1 MKNQYIT
8 STTFDPKSPEMT
20 PKTQSP
26 NGKTKE
32 KKHGIWKTNI
42 PDTGKPTGSFEQR
55 VFHSKDAASRVDI
68 SIVVGPFEII
78 EDGVAFI
85 IDPFW
90 ESKIVVKGEFA
101 WASGRFFPEERIE
114 YITVKFADQKPFQL
128 TIFLVDDEED
138 F

>member
-1 MKNQYIT
+1 MEFERLTFSTLESLLGHLNRGYFT
-8 STTFDPKSPEMT
+8 SMQMNFP
-20 PKTQSP
+20 
-26 NGKTKE
+26 
-32 KKHGIWKTNI
+32 
-42 PDTGKPTGSFEQR
+42 
-55 VFHSKDAASRVDI
+55 SKDAASRVDI
-68 SIVVGPFEII
+68 SLVVGPFEII

-128 TIFLVDDEED
+128 TIFLADDEED

>member
-1 MKNQYIT
+1 MEFERLTFQTLESLLVHLNRGYFT
-8 STTFDPKSPEMT
+8 SMQMNFP
-20 PKTQSP
+20 
-26 NGKTKE
+26 
-32 KKHGIWKTNI
+32 
-42 PDTGKPTGSFEQR
+42 
-55 VFHSKDAASRVDI
+55 SKDAASRVDI
-68 SIVVGPFEII
+68 SLVVGPFEII

-128 TIFLVDDEED
+128 TIFLADDDDED